1 MNLLQPILGI
11 IALTLALLSIYNPI
25 FGIWTTLA
33 SAIFALFS
41 AGKGFWLGIAAIVIN
56 LVNLL
61 IFSSTMFIAPGFAI
75 FAVFLILAQIATLVI
90 LVKRNTS

>member
-1 MNLLQPILGI
+1 MSITSGI
-11 IALTLALLSIYNPI
+11 IAFTLAVLAIYMPE
-25 FGIWTTLA
+25 FDIWTTLA

-41 AGKGFWLGIAAIVIN
+41 AGKGFWLGITAIVIN

-75 FAVFLILAQIATLVI
+75 FAVFLILTQIATLVI
-90 LVKRNTS
+90 LIKRNTSI